1 MALNRSKI
9 LKRRRLM
16 IVGGAI
22 LLLGVAAA
30 LVLNAFRDTVVF
42 FFSPSEV
49 AARLDDPDLALMD
62 RRFRMGGLVE
72 EGSVTKLEDGVTTE
86 FVVTDGADEITV
98 RFTGML
104 PTLFREGQGV
114 VVEGRLQTPGLF
126 IAEDVLAKHDENY
139 MPPEV
144 ADALKKTGH
153 WEATGGE
160 AKDGYGYGEGYG
172 PSEEGEE

>member
-1 MALNRSKI
+1 MALNRSRI

-16 IVGGAI
+16 IVAGAV

-42 FFSPSEV
+42 FFSPSEI
-49 AARLDDPDLALMD
+49 AARLDDPELALMD
-62 RRFRMGGLVE
+62 RRFRLGGLVQA
-72 EGSVTKLEDGVTTE
+72 GSVTKLDDGVTTE

-98 RFTGML
+98 HFTGML

-114 VVEGRLQTPGLF
+114 VAEGNLQTPALF

-153 WEATGGE
+153 WEAGYGTTKEGGE
-160 AKDGYGYGEGYG
+160 
-172 PSEEGEE
+172 